1 VQSIVLN
8 PKYDDQSRRRALFS
22 GEIIL
27 YSAIGASE
35 LLCRHAKQMALDAF
49 APRDPE
55 HAQEDM
61 TVDEFVSIVGPLKG
75 RFTND
80 RRTKELVRN
89 LLIKLGCDAQK
100 TYFDVPRIRIAPHS
114 NYLTAGVSY
123 AYKAHRDT
131 WYSSPFSQVNY
142 WLPVWPVTAQRAMA
156 FYPGYW
162 DGPVA
167 NSSDGFDYNEWVSV
181 GRTQAVNQIKV
192 DTRRHPLP
200 LQAFSTAEEVRLCG
214 DTGDTIVFS
223 GAHLHATAPNK
234 SDCTRFSIDFRT
246 LHIEDLVN
254 CSGAPN
260 VDTRARGTT
269 IGDFIRVADFAPIS
283 AEQNLRSVS

>member
-8 PKYDDQSRRRALFS
+8 PKYDDQSRRRALFG

-27 YSAIGASE
+27 YSAIAASE
-35 LLCRHAKQMALDAF
+35 LLCRHAKQMVLDAF
-49 APRDPE
+49 APRAPE

-61 TVDEFVSIVGPLKG
+61 TVDHFVGVVGPLKS

-80 RRTKELVRN
+80 QRTKELVRDF
-89 LLIKLGCDAQK
+89 LVKIGCDAHK

-142 WLPVWPVTAQRAMA
+142 WLPVWSVTAQRAMA

-162 DGPVA
+162 DEPVA
-167 NSSDGFDYNEWVSV
+167 NSSDGFDYGEWVRI
-181 GRTQAVNQIKV
+181 GRTQAANQIKV
-192 DTRRHPLP
+192 DTRHHPLP
-200 LQAFSTAEEVRLCG
+200 LQDFSMDGEVRLCG
-214 DTGDTIVFS
+214 DMGDTIVFS
-223 GAHLHATAPNK
+223 GAHLHATAPNN

-246 LHIEDLVN
+246 LHIEDLASGN
-254 CSGAPN
+254 GAPN
-260 VDTRARGTT
+260 VDTRACGST
-269 IGDFIRVADFAPIS
+269 ISDFIRVADFAAIP
-283 AEQNLRSVS
+283 AEQYLRSVS